1 MRELTQSARA
11 ANLSVASHDD
21 PDPSTCRYYHQL
33 GCRIAEF
40 PLTGD
45 VARLAHELGDATV
58 FGAPNVVRGR
68 SHTNASNATDMIR
81 AGLCDILTSDYY
93 YPAPLAAALR
103 LTEQG
108 ILPLEQ
114 AWRLVSANPARA
126 AGLTDRG
133 TLAAG
138 QAADAIIVDDS
149 LPGLPRVC
157 AAIVGGVLRYAARSF
172 EALEHQRLAA

>member
-1 MRELTQSARA
+1 M
-11 ANLSVASHDD
+11 
-21 PDPSTCRYYHQL
+21 
-33 GCRIAEF
+33 
-40 PLTGD
+40 
-45 VARLAHELGDATV
+45 
-58 FGAPNVVRGR
+58 
-68 SHTNASNATDMIR
+68 
-81 AGLCDILTSDYY
+81 
-93 YPAPLAAALR
+93 AAALR

-149 LPGLPRVC
+149 VPGLPRVC